1 MSCKVCV
8 ESMQEGVLANRSE
21 RERFHEWTV
30 EADVGWEGGQS
41 GGSEGVRERR
51 QGGMGRAVG

>member
-1 MSCKVCV
+1 
-8 ESMQEGVLANRSE
+8 MQEGVLANRSE